1 MLIWVGGGQCVMVL
15 SGVDLTIAITGHA
28 RGRLNMT
35 ISSKFKTI
43 VVAFVIGSFSSFG
56 AAGVEGSSEPK
67 AYEIPRSQVV
77 PIKDTTT
84 DRQYELYIRLPDDY
98 AKTAD
103 TKHPVVYAT
112 DGAWHMEMLSGAAEY
127 VLPNAIVVV
136 ISWQKDSKDD
146 FDGDERP
153 HISRFRDY
161 TILPSTN
168 PEVQAKYKVG
178 QARNHLTFI
187 RNDVIKYVEANY
199 QTDPAERI
207 YFGFSLGGEFGSYI
221 LFEEPDTFKHY
232 VLGSPAFDPESLK
245 FLQDLAAKRE
255 ADTTPLNA
263 NVYVSVGEKE
273 TDAIP
278 LIETFMSTLQSRE
291 DASLN
296 VKDLEVVA
304 QSNHSEAFPATAVRS
319 FKWLSGLIAEN
330 NTGE

>member
-1 MLIWVGGGQCVMVL
+1 M
-15 SGVDLTIAITGHA
+15 
-28 RGRLNMT
+28 N
-35 ISSKFKTI
+35 ISSKFKSI
-43 VVAFVIGSFSSFG
+43 IIAFVFGSVTNIGAIANDG
-56 AAGVEGSSEPK
+56 GSEPK

-77 PIKDTTT
+77 PIKDTAN
-84 DRQYELYIRLPDDY
+84 DRKYELYVRLPDDY
-98 AKTAD
+98 AKTED
-103 TKHPVVYAT
+103 TKHPVIYAT

-127 VLPNAIVVV
+127 VLPNAILVV
-136 ISWQKDSKDD
+136 ISWQKDAAED
-146 FDGDERP
+146 FDGDERA

-161 TILPSTN
+161 TIIPPINHELQ
-168 PEVQAKYKVG
+168 EKYNFG

-255 ADTTPLNA
+255 ADGTPLDA

-278 LIETFMSTLQSRE
+278 LIQTFMSILQRHK
-291 DASLN
+291 DAGLN
-296 VKDLEVVA
+296 PKELEVVE
-304 QSNHSEAFPATAVRS
+304 QSSHSEAFPATAVRS
-319 FKWLSGLIAEN
+319 FKWLSDLMAEN
-330 NTGE
+330 SAGE

>member
-1 MLIWVGGGQCVMVL
+1 MKK
-15 SGVDLTIAITGHA
+15 IAIMVG
-28 RGRLNMT
+28 L
-35 ISSKFKTI
+35 
-43 VVAFVIGSFSSFG
+43 VLLSFANAG
-56 AAGVEGSSEPK
+56 ASEPK

-77 PIKDTTT
+77 SIKDTAA

-98 AKTAD
+98 AKDAD

-136 ISWQKDSKDD
+136 ISWQKDAAED
-146 FDGDERP
+146 FDGDERA
-153 HISRFRDY
+153 HVSRFRDY
-161 TILPSTN
+161 TIIPSTN
-168 PEVQAKYKVG
+168 PEVQAKYNVG

-187 RNDVIKYVEANY
+187 RNNVIKYVEANY

-245 FLQDLAAKRE
+245 FLQDLAAKRD
-255 ADTTPLNA
+255 ADGTPLDA

-278 LIETFMSTLQSRE
+278 LIETFMSTLQRHK
-291 DASLN
+291 AAGLN
-296 VKDLEVVA
+296 AKELEVVKK
-304 QSNHSEAFPATAVRS
+304 SGHSEAFPATAVRS
-319 FKWLSGLIAEN
+319 FKWLSDLMAANSASE
-330 NTGE
+330 

>member
-1 MLIWVGGGQCVMVL
+1 MKK
-15 SGVDLTIAITGHA
+15 IAILVGVF
-28 RGRLNMT
+28 LL
-35 ISSKFKTI
+35 
-43 VVAFVIGSFSSFG
+43 SFANAG
-56 AAGVEGSSEPK
+56 ASEPK

-77 PIKDTTT
+77 PIMDTAT

-98 AKTAD
+98 AKDAD

-153 HISRFRDY
+153 YVSRFRDY
-161 TILPSTN
+161 TVTPSSN

-199 QTDPAERI
+199 QTNPAERI
-207 YFGFSLGGEFGSYI
+207 YFGFSLGGAFGSYI

-232 VLGSPAFDPESLK
+232 VLGSPAFNTESLK
-245 FLQDLAAKRE
+245 FIQDLATKRE
-255 ADTTPLNA
+255 ADGTPLNA

-273 TDAIP
+273 TDAMGEIHE
-278 LIETFMSTLQSRE
+278 LMSTLQRHKG
-291 DASLN
+291 AGLN
-296 VKDLEVVA
+296 PKELEVV
-304 QSNHSEAFPATAVRS
+304 QRSGHSEAFPATAVRS
-319 FKWLSGLIAEN
+319 FKWLSDLMTEN
-330 NTGE
+330 STGE